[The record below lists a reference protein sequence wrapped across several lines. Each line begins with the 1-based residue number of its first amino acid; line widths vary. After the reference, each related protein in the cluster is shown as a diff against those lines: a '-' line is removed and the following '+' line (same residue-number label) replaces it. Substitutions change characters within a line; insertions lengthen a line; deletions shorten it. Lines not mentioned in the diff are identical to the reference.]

1 MTRHP
6 DLDTHG
12 DVGALPFRLT
22 GAVRRASAAH
32 ARLAFLTRLL
42 RHAAAQAEQPALDL
56 VDLSADR
63 EAAGL
68 DDATLDEVV
77 PGCRL
82 VDGALRVPQAARLLR
97 LIIEAVEA
105 AVVPLAVAD
114 AEGRRG
120 GAMPFHERSRALLG
134 ALPAAEGDLVPERW
148 LELLAGAGPD
158 ALPALVA
165 DLRGALEALQR
176 SLAQEEVAGAT
187 AFGLEDADRGRL
199 AAFMEGLNRTA
210 PLKLDQPGL
219 ATLATRSGGDLFLQV
234 EVVPDEAHFLAVQ
247 VDGLTCHLGYVDP
260 HLQRVR
266 FFQGLLAGQGVGWTE
281 TRARETRGPDGRET
295 QYHSGGAI
303 SLPDPA
309 ALARFLELL
318 GSKLVFLID
327 WNRARKRLRS
337 FVDGPASLELLRW
350 AADQGVGHRAFL
362 ALGGER
368 LVYEAIEGASP
379 TPVRYGQRLDEL
391 LGREAAVDFLRFVFR
406 AASDGL
412 QRGRSERF
420 IRDEIRADLLG
431 RFETLEHGVLA
442 LASEHA
448 LLVGELAGAVRDA
461 LAAEAAGDQALAR
474 RASDWESRADALV
487 ERVRT
492 LARRSPR
499 AKLYA
504 RLLGEADDVA
514 DDLEEAAFLLTLPP
528 ARAGGPARDALRPL
542 AAHLVAG
549 AVAWQ
554 ECLRASAHVTR
565 GGARQDLQTF
575 LEAVDRL
582 VTLEH
587 QTDEAERTV
596 TGLLFGEGVDPRQL
610 VLFLR
615 VGQSLE
621 QAADALARGALLLRD
636 HFLTEVMAG

>member
-6 DLDTHG
+6 DLDAHG
-12 DVGALPFRLT
+12 DVGAMPFRLT
-22 GAVRRASAAH
+22 GAVRRALAAQ
-32 ARLAFLTRLL
+32 ARLAFVTRLL
-42 RHAAAQAEQPALDL
+42 RHAAAQAEQPALDPL
-56 VDLSADR
+56 DLSVER

-68 DDATLDEVV
+68 DDATLDDVV
-77 PGCRL
+77 AGCRL
-82 VDGALRVPQAARLLR
+82 VDGAFRLPQAARLLR
-97 LIIEAVEA
+97 LLIEAVETL
-105 AVVPLAVAD
+105 VVPLAVAD

-120 GAMPFHERSRALLG
+120 GATTFHERSRALLA
-134 ALPAAEGDLVPERW
+134 ALPALEGDLVPERW
-148 LELLAGAGPD
+148 LELLSGDQPEG
-158 ALPALVA
+158 LPQLAT
-165 DLRGALEALQR
+165 DLRAALEALQR
-176 SLAQEEVAGAT
+176 SLAQEDVAGAT
-187 AFGLEDADRGRL
+187 AFGLEGEDRGHL
-199 AAFMEGLNRTA
+199 AAFMAGLNRTA

-219 ATLATRSGGDLFLQV
+219 ATLASRSGGDLFVQV
-234 EVVPDEAHFLAVQ
+234 EVVPDEPHVLTVQ
-247 VDGLTCHLGYVDP
+247 VDGLTCHLVYLDP

-266 FFQGLLAGQGVGWTE
+266 FFQGLLASHGLAWAE
-281 TRARETRGPDGRET
+281 TRAREARGPDGRET
-295 QYHSGGAI
+295 QYQAGGRVT
-303 SLPDPA
+303 LPDAA
-309 ALARFLELL
+309 ALSRFLEAL
-318 GSKLVFLID
+318 GGRLVFLID
-327 WNRARKRLRS
+327 WNRVRKRLRS
-337 FVDGPASLELLRW
+337 FVDGPASLDLLRW

-362 ALGGER
+362 SLGGER

-448 LLVGELAGAVRDA
+448 LLVAELAGAVRDT
-461 LAAEAAGDQALAR
+461 LAFEAGADPALAR
-474 RASDWESRADALV
+474 RAADWEARADGLV
-487 ERVRT
+487 DRVRT

-549 AVAWQ
+549 AEAWS

-587 QTDEAERTV
+587 QTDEAERAV
-596 TGLLFGEGVDPRQL
+596 TGLLFGEGIEPRQL

-615 VGQSLE
+615 VGQALE

-636 HFLTEVMAG
+636 HFLTEVMTG